1 MRDDNLTI
9 EELPTTPD
17 GNSVWRLTGPLVI
30 TSFFE
35 FQERMR
41 ADKSKTLILEFSGV
55 PYIDSTGIGALVTI
69 YVNRQKDGRGLLLV
83 GVPPRI
89 RTALQVTKVEQ
100 FFSFAD
106 SLPSRASNA

>member
-1 MRDDNLTI
+1 MRDDNLII

-41 ADKSKTLILEFSGV
+41 ADKSKTLVLEFSGV

-83 GVPPRI
+83 GVSPRI